1 MAHIRLALSQFRP
14 SKGEYAQNVSRIG
27 AVVSQA
33 AQLDPKPDL
42 VVFPETATSGY
53 FVEGGVK
60 ELAVTAGGGGP
71 PPPPP
76 PPRPPI
82 DRGRGLL
89 PAFPQPLYKSPPLPL
104 AHKKKKAR
112 GQPPSQRFL
121 PPPR

>member
-27 AVVSQA
+27 AVVGQA

-60 ELAVTAGGGGP
+60 ELAVTAGDFARDFAASYHGP
-71 PPPPP
+71 ATAAVVGFFE
-76 PPRPPI
+76 RFQKLI
-82 DRGRGLL
+82 DNS
-89 PAFPQPLYKSPPLPL
+89 PLYVSP
-104 AHKKKKAR
+104 
-112 GQPPSQRFL
+112 
-121 PPPR
+121 